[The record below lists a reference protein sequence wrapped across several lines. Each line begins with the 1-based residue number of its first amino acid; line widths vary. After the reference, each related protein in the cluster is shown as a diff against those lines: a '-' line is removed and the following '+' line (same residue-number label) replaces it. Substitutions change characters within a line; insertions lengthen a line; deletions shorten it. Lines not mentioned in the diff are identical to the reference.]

1 VRVTMPTAAQLNS
14 LPELARVRVPPEWED
29 LNGHVN
35 VKHHLGMYD
44 LTSDAML
51 ELLGVSADWVR
62 RERVGLVDLEYH
74 IWFQRELYVGEEVAL
89 HLRFT
94 AHDARRAQGVVFLL
108 NTADGTVASA
118 IEFLSLAVDLDARRA
133 VPFPEVVHVRL
144 AALLREHDALD
155 WPAPRSG
162 AIALN

>member
-1 VRVTMPTAAQLNS
+1 MPTAAQIGT

-51 ELLGVSADWVR
+51 ELLGISADWVR
-62 RERVGLVDLEYH
+62 RERIGLVDLEHH
-74 IWFQRELYVGEEVAL
+74 IWFHRELYVGEEVAL
-89 HLRFT
+89 HLRIT
-94 AHDARRAQGVVFLL
+94 AYDARKAQGVVFLL
-108 NTADGTVASA
+108 NSADGVVASA
-118 IEFLSLAVDLDARRA
+118 IEFLSLAVHLDTRRA
-133 VPFPEVVHVRL
+133 VPFPGIVYTRL
-144 AALLREHDALD
+144 AALLAAHEVLD

-162 AIALN
+162 AIAI

>member
-1 VRVTMPTAAQLNS
+1 MRLTMPTAEQLAT

-51 ELLGVSADWVR
+51 ELLGISADWVR
-62 RERVGLVDLEYH
+62 RERIGLVDLEHH

-89 HLRFT
+89 HLRIT
-94 AHDARRAQGVVFLL
+94 AHSARKAQGVVFLL
-108 NTADGTVASA
+108 NTADGLVASA
-118 IEFLSLAVDLDARRA
+118 IEFLSLAVHLDARRA
-133 VPFPEVVHVRL
+133 VPLPKIVDARL
-144 AALLREHDALD
+144 AELLATHQALD
-155 WPAPRSG
+155 WPAPRCG
-162 AIALN
+162 AIAI